1 MAKNKQ
7 NGPPSGKYGGYKG
20 KWQKDREAKKST
32 DNKPKPKTNNNSDKS
47 ATQHTKFDS
56 ESKNNSTAA
65 NKKNN
70 SNGKPSIPNKKV
82 GGNPKFNKGKNITQ
96 NPLFKE
102 ILSLGGNKEDFDFL
116 NTVDNE
122 DFDPE
127 DEGWEDEEADTKQK
141 NYKKEEADTDNS
153 LSALVAGMIGQLG
166 LKDFALSDDE
176 DEAEKE
182 PKLTEKEKSKNSKNE
197 KLSGEVAKFLQN
209 PTQRNDD
216 SDEDEE
222 GNFNGE
228 DEEANGEEG
237 EDKPPVSVVVEEET
251 RESNHDASFNP
262 SEKLFRPLKKALF
275 EPNPLWYELPL
286 DPVEEGPKFSDIVL
300 GQLKTQAKKLID
312 EDKAIKKK
320 RDAGSQD
327 DSFYDSLMAKG
338 TLVDKISAITL
349 RIQESPFHHMEEL
362 EMLVGMVKRK
372 NKREAA
378 LAVASFKDLCLNG
391 LIPDDRKLKYFQDQP
406 LSAAR
411 VTKTHLAL
419 WFFEDLLKRA
429 YFDFLLA
436 AETLSHDQ
444 VSHTKLSMVTLF
456 FELLKA
462 KPEQEQNLLSLLV
475 NKLGDPDNKVA
486 SKASYSLLQL
496 LDSHPSMKSVIAL
509 EINQLLSRPKISLR
523 TKAYAINTLN
533 QFVLTSGEKDFANYL
548 IELYFSTFNHLLAL
562 SAQPTQ
568 KKKRLQKDRKRNK
581 HKGKQPPA
589 LPLPDEEAETSKVIA
604 AILTG
609 VNRAFPFANLDP
621 ETLQTHVDTLFKITH
636 TYNLNTVIQSL
647 NLIYQ
652 ISNVKKDIKD
662 RFYRVL
668 YQSIL
673 DFRLIHTS
681 KQAMYV
687 NLLFKSLKND
697 DKPHRVVSF
706 VKRLIQTCQWHQP
719 PFICGILYM
728 IHKLTATHPI
738 INEFFK
744 NTTEQVK
751 EVRKTKT
758 DNGEETG
765 DYDGLKLDP
774 QYAHSETSLSYE
786 ITSLAN
792 HFHPTVAVFANQ
804 LINNEKIDDNSHL
817 HLHSLMHFLD
827 RFVFRSPKKAKED
840 GSIQAKGSSIMQ
852 PIINPYQKQ
861 DMLAM
866 DRAVTWTKGSHVD
879 IQVNSQKFIEQNP
892 DQIAA
897 DQQFFYK
904 YFSLVKKAKPMHSTK
919 SNLDSDDE
927 EDNLMGSDIDEDDA
941 WDIIK
946 NTNPDGDGDDNFDD
960 EDVDMDGYFDD
971 DDMDIDEEVIEE
983 DEVEEDDEDD
993 EEDDDD
999 EAGLKST
1006 SKAMSFDDIADD
1018 DAEEDDEEDEEDEEV
1033 DDDSD
1038 DEELEDL
1045 DDEEADED
1053 DVEEFNSDDE
1063 DLPFNLA
1070 SDDEEDNRGTKRKEA
1085 PTKSAQKSKKQKNKF
1100 KDLPMFASADDYSH
1114 MLD

>member
-32 DNKPKPKTNNNSDKS
+32 DNKPKPKTNNNSDKP
-47 ATQHTKFDS
+47 ATQHTKFDG
-56 ESKNNSTAA
+56 ESKKNSAPA
-65 NKKNN
+65 NKKNY

-82 GGNPKFNKGKNITQ
+82 GGNPKFNRGRSITQ

-116 NTVDNE
+116 NT
-122 DFDPE
+122 
-127 DEGWEDEEADTKQK
+127 
-141 NYKKEEADTDNS
+141 
-153 LSALVAGMIGQLG
+153 
-166 LKDFALSDDE
+166 DFALSDDE

-182 PKLTEKEKSKNSKNE
+182 PKLSEKEKSKNSKNE

-222 GNFNGE
+222 GNANGE
-228 DEEANGEEG
+228 DIEVNGEED
-237 EDKPPVSVVVEEET
+237 EEKPPVSVVVEEET

-444 VSHTKLSMVTLF
+444 VSHTKLSMATLF

-496 LDSHPSMKSVIAL
+496 IESHPSMKLVIAL

-533 QFVLTSGEKDFANYL
+533 QFVLTSGDKDLANYL
-548 IELYFSTFNHLLAL
+548 IELYFSTFNHLLTL

-581 HKGKQPPA
+581 HKKGKQPPA
-589 LPLPDEEAETSKVIA
+589 LPLPDEEAETSKIIA

-609 VNRAFPFANLDP
+609 VNRAFPFAHLDP

-652 ISNVKKDIKD
+652 ISNVKNDIKD
-662 RFYRVL
+662 RYYRVL

-728 IHKLTATHPI
+728 IHKLTTTHPI

-744 NTTEQVK
+744 NTTEQAN
-751 EVRKTKT
+751 EARKTKAN
-758 DNGEETG
+758 NGEETG

-786 ITSLAN
+786 ITSLVN

-827 RFVFRSPKKAKED
+827 RFVFRSPKKAKDD

-861 DMLAM
+861 DMLSM

-879 IQVNSQKFIEQNP
+879 IQVNSQKFIEQSP

-904 YFSLVKKAKPMHSTK
+904 YFSLVKKAKPMLSTK

-927 EDNLMGSDIDEDDA
+927 ENDFMGSDVEEDDA

-946 NTNPDGDGDDNFDD
+946 NTNPDGDGEDNFDD

-971 DDMDIDEEVIEE
+971 EDMDMDMDEEVIEE
-983 DEVEEDDEDD
+983 DEVEEDDE
-993 EEDDDD
+993 EDD
-999 EAGLKST
+999 EADLKST
-1006 SKAMSFDDIADD
+1006 SKALSFDDIADD
-1018 DAEEDDEEDEEDEEV
+1018 DAEEDDDEDDDEEL
-1033 DDDSD
+1033 DDDD
-1038 DEELEDL
+1038 DEELE
-1045 DDEEADED
+1045 ED
-1053 DVEEFNSDDE
+1053 T
-1063 DLPFNLA
+1063 
-1070 SDDEEDNRGTKRKEA
+1070 RGTKRKEA
-1085 PTKSAQKSKKQKNKF
+1085 PTKSSQKSKKQKNKF